1 MSARALDCQRCS
13 RQRRLDGVR
22 LGPTTSEFEGERGR
36 ERVACPGGVDDLS
49 DTMSGIVTA
58 GAGTVGDAAS
68 AAQRHHDCR
77 HGQRAR
83 NSGGQV
89 FRGKGFGIHA
99 VHERPGFGLV
109 RKKKVDT
116 VPWQGRQ
123 INGLA
128 KGRGGLEQEP
138 AAVPVGAL
146 DGRA

>member
-1 MSARALDCQRCS
+1 MDR
-13 RQRRLDGVR
+13 VR
-22 LGPTTSEFEGERGR
+22 LGSTTSEFEGERGR
-36 ERVACPGGVDDLS
+36 ERVACPGGVDDLG
-49 DTMSGIVTA
+49 DMVGGIMTA
-58 GAGTVGDAAS
+58 GVGAVGDAAG
-68 AAQRHHDCR
+68 ATERHHDGR
-77 HGQRAR
+77 HGQGAR

-89 FRGKGFGIHA
+89 VRGKGFGIHT
-99 VHERPGFGLV
+99 VHEGPGFGLV

-123 INGLA
+123 ISGLA